1 MVTKKKKVSRG
12 TKRSRYSKKITK
24 IKNVKKP
31 TLISE
36 PKLRGNLEQIKLN
49 TSIYFNHKMNRS
61 MVACGGFWAT
71 LATGS
76 LKCTRAPVTGRNWHS
91 YAQHLFADIPK
102 KNLVGYLANKD
113 FLDIG
118 SGLNHIY
125 QDGLV
130 YKVFRNGNKNG
141 TEDRSRNSSRK
152 KAIGMDIHPFPNS
165 NRFKHGSIYNTKLS
179 NSSFDIITS
188 QYLVYYWIDDVKGLK
203 KVFKEIHRILKKGGQ
218 FRIYPVFYG
227 DYHYN
232 DKSLMKYIHNRFK
245 VEIYKP
251 RFVME
256 RVRYID
262 NNDIDSNNPNNNEEI
277 AIREM
282 KKAPPG
288 VSQKEREDHNNL
300 VAHTLIL
307 TKK

>member
-12 TKRSRYSKKITK
+12 TKRSKDSKKITK

-102 KNLVGYLANKD
+102 KDLVGHLANKD

-130 YKVFRNGNKNG
+130 YKVFRKGNKNG
-141 TEDRSRNSSRK
+141 TEDRSRK
-152 KAIGMDIHPFPNS
+152 KAIGMDIHPFPNT
-165 NRFKHGSIYNTKLS
+165 NRFKQGSVYDTKFP

-188 QYLVYYWIDDVKGLK
+188 QYLVYYWIDDVKRLK

-232 DKSLMKYIHNRFK
+232 NKSLMKYIHNRFK

-262 NNDIDSNNPNNNEEI
+262 NNDIDSNNPNNNENI
-277 AIREM
+277 AILNM